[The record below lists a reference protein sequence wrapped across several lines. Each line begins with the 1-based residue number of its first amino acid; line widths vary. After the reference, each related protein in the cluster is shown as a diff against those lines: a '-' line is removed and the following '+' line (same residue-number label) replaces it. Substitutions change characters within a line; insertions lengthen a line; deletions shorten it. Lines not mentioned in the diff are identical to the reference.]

1 MIGIFHTLFKYKEKE
16 SPDQIGAYPE
26 RVHVEAF
33 PERRYLWTS
42 RLLVMFSVISICFN
56 MMLASTIYLMLP
68 QLSLYPTFY
77 SINDYFSQ
85 IEQVQQREVSFPV
98 SDLITEKY
106 IDEYLTLRFS
116 ITDNVREMARRW
128 GEGSAFYWY
137 QVPAVYN
144 QFKEIDYVAAMT
156 QAQKQQMQR
165 YIEVQWIRPLSRG
178 LWYAQF
184 KTYDF
189 FPNKQEPVIAY
200 WRATM
205 RVIYANLKFKDR
217 SKRMLNPYGFLV
229 SSFSLSYHGAEG
241 GVESYMETARKRSR
255 GN

>member
-1 MIGIFHTLFKYKEKE
+1 MIEIFHTLFKYKEKE

-26 RVHVEAF
+26 KVHVEAF

-42 RLLVMFSVISICFN
+42 RLLVMFSVLSICFN

-68 QLSLYPTFY
+68 QLSVYPTFY

-85 IEQVQQREVSFPV
+85 IEVVQKSEVVFPV

-106 IDEYLTLRFS
+106 IDEYLNLRFS
-116 ITDNVREMARRW
+116 IVGNVRDMKRRW
-128 GEGSAFYWY
+128 AAGSAFYWY
-137 QVPAVYN
+137 QTPDVYA
-144 QFKEIDYVAAMT
+144 QFIATDLVSAMT
-156 QAQKQQMQR
+156 QYQKKKLQR

-184 KTYDF
+184 KSYDF
-189 FPNKQEPVIAY
+189 LPDKEKPVVTY

-205 RVIYANLKFKDR
+205 RVMYANLKFNDR

-229 SSFSLSYHGAEG
+229 SNFSLAYHGAEG
-241 GVESYMETARKRSR
+241 GVESYMETARKRSK